1 VPFIGRGPGSSAWVI
16 DNLGILGLLVPS
28 PAKMLFDYGLIGG
41 ILLVALMA
49 SAFIRTPEPV
59 FALALALSMFTVQAA
74 APPLVVCV
82 LIAVSLWS
90 PTPWWR
96 LPDRAAVD
104 RERRALDPVVGS
116 ARTVRVHA

>member
-1 VPFIGRGPGSSAWVI
+1 
-16 DNLGILGLLVPS
+16 
-28 PAKMLFDYGLIGG
+28 
-41 ILLVALMA
+41 
-49 SAFIRTPEPV
+49 
-59 FALALALSMFTVQAA
+59 
-74 APPLVVCV
+74 V

-90 PTPWWR
+90 PTPRWR